1 MALISQVFWNNSKLN
16 PHYISF
22 KESGDGKIKEIERG
36 ENIPS
41 NPNIVGAKLK
51 G

>member
-1 MALISQVFWNNSKLN
+1 MALISQAFWNNSKFNL
-16 PHYISF
+16 HYISF

-36 ENIPS
+36 ESIPS
-41 NPNIVGAKLK
+41 HTNTVEAKLK